1 MTAHNYDS
9 GMFKTGDL
17 VIGTSDPSKSVYSA
31 SGAKINSSG
40 SSIYGSEADLDAH
53 QKEIT
58 DSILRNGGKKI
69 QTAVGKNT
77 KKKEI
82 KKNRNTSWPPI
93 KPENS
98 PIMEYGYIPEPPKI
112 ATEISLTTVQFENA
126 FGKMKA
132 KVENIV
138 EHEQAFML
146 VFRNE
151 DDVVFEPKIGETLA
165 LYDHYR
171 NRHEVY
177 YPGVTFDWP
186 VSDKK
191 IMILFKVPSE
201 NQE

>member
-1 MTAHNYDS
+1 MAAHNYDS
-9 GMFKTGDL
+9 SMFKTGDL

-31 SGAKINSSG
+31 TGAKINNSG
-40 SSIYGSEADLDAH
+40 SSVYGSDADLEAH
-53 QKEIT
+53 EKEIT
-58 DSILRNGGKKI
+58 ESIIRNGGKKI
-69 QTAVGKNT
+69 HAAEGKAA

-82 KKNRNTSWPPI
+82 KKSRNTSWPSH
-93 KPENS
+93 KSENS
-98 PIMEYGYIPEPPKI
+98 GVMDYEYREVLPVTPREVN
-112 ATEISLTTVQFENA
+112 LTTIQFEND

-132 KVENIV
+132 KVESLV

-165 LYDHYR
+165 LYDQYR
-171 NRHEVY
+171 NRYEVY

-186 VSDKK
+186 VSSKK